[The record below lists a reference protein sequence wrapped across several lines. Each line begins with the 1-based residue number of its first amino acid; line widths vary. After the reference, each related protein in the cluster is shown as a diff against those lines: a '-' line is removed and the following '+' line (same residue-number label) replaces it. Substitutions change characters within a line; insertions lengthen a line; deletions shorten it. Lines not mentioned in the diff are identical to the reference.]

1 MAEFQLRA
9 ARRGYRGFT
18 LVELLVVI
26 AIIGILVALLL
37 PAVQAAR
44 EAARRSQ
51 CVNNL
56 KQIGLAIMNYE
67 SSQKKL
73 PPGSMGCDGTGTAE
87 CGQVERTSASMFL
100 AILPYMEMQPLY
112 DSFNIE
118 TGNVWTTTP
127 SGSWDTP
134 WLTYPNK
141 VQGVATVVEGYRCP
155 STTGQAVMEH
165 SFIRRGSN
173 YVQAAQGNYAAVH
186 GAMGT
191 TGCDFSGAGPGN
203 AIHVDVKHHNTGPF
217 VYLKSR
223 KIRQI
228 SDGMSNTM
236 FVGEV
241 DTRPVDRGT
250 ARASL
255 QGVADRTLQ
264 MLSANAW
271 SFALRHCDSLRTTYN
286 PLNTLQGQ
294 GVILA
299 ATLPGGGNNGAF
311 GSEHPGGA
319 SFVYGDGRVEFLTD
333 DIDSAAYW
341 VQSTIAY
348 NDLPGSLPVNS
359 GACSGGGGTGGPV
372 R

>member
-1 MAEFQLRA
+1 
-9 ARRGYRGFT
+9 
-18 LVELLVVI
+18 
-26 AIIGILVALLL
+26 LL

-73 PPGSMGCDGTGTAE
+73 PPGSMGCDGTGSADCAGFTPD
-87 CGQVERTSASMFL
+87 QRTSASMFFV
-100 AILPYMEMQPLY
+100 ILPYMEMETLY
-112 DSFNIE
+112 DSIDPKSANI
-118 TGNVWTTTP
+118 WTT
-127 SGSWDTP
+127 SGSSWDTP

-141 VQGVATVVEGYRCP
+141 VQGVATVVDSYRCP

-165 SFIRRGSN
+165 SFIRRGST
-173 YVQAAQGNYAAVH
+173 YVQSAQGNYAAVH
-186 GAMGT
+186 GSVGT
-191 TGCDFSGAGPGN
+191 TGMDWTGANLGSPIS
-203 AIHVDVKHHNTGPF
+203 AALKHNNTGPF
-217 VYLKSR
+217 VYLTSR

-241 DTRPVDRGT
+241 DTRPVDRGSV
-250 ARASL
+250 RASL
-255 QGVADRTLQ
+255 AGVSDRTIQ
-264 MLSANAW
+264 MLSANVW

-286 PLNTLQGQ
+286 ALNTRQGD
-294 GVILA
+294 GVILDP
-299 ATLPGGGNNGAF
+299 THPGGGNNGAF
-311 GSEHPGGA
+311 GSEHPSGA
-319 SFVYGDGRVEFLTD
+319 CFVYGDGRVDFLTD
-333 DIDSAAYW
+333 DIDYVAYA

-348 NDLPGSLPVNS
+348 NDRPGFVPVNS
-359 GACSGGGGTGGPV
+359 GGGTGGPV